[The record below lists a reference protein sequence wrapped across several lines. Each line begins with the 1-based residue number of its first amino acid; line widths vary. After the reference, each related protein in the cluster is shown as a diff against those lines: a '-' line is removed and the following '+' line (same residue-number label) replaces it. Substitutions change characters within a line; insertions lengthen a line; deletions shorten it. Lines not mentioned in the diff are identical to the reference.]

1 MQLTLGHSLGVW
13 YCGVTPFSKIN
24 STLTFNNYTIIKND
38 RQELLSTHTLY
49 LDIQQTHGDVW
60 SASKNR

>member
-24 STLTFNNYTIIKND
+24 STLTFNNYNIIKND
-38 RQELLSTHTLY
+38 RQELVLWWVANAQNNRY
-49 LDIQQTHGDVW
+49 LDPE
-60 SASKNR
+60 SKSHNRP

>member
-38 RQELLSTHTLY
+38 RQELLVDLFFE
-49 LDIQQTHGDVW
+49 
-60 SASKNR
+60 NRLSCEYAPKSGL